1 MSHTATYVLTSSI
14 SLSISS
20 TPFFQSTNPC
30 STVCRHS
37 RARPNQSFAAVNIE
51 VIRVL
56 NSFHIQNGGG
66 RNMELRDWYMAH
78 ARTFDLS
85 ELFSAIGSNIA
96 LLRFSDASSAVVRL
110 HDAVL
115 AAYAGVLV
123 DPVRKG
129 CLFEVGTSEIR
140 VVQPRYLTNRAAR
153 AALDKVYAAFL
164 QASCRT
170 SGDLP
175 AD

>member
-1 MSHTATYVLTSSI
+1 MA
-14 SLSISS
+14 
-20 TPFFQSTNPC
+20 
-30 STVCRHS
+30 
-37 RARPNQSFAAVNIE
+37 
-51 VIRVL
+51 
-56 NSFHIQNGGG
+56 
-66 RNMELRDWYMAH
+66 LRDWYMAH